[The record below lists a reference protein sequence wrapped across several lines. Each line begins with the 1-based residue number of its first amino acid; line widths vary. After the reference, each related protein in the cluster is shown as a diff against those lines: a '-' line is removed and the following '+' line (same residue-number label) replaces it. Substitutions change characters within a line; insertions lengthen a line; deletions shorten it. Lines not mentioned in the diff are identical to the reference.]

1 MNTKFQY
8 ADYRKP
14 SWAPPSWLFAPV
26 WAILYCIIAVSYGY
40 AVYAY
45 FVHRISIV
53 VLAPFVLNILFNAAY
68 TPIQFRIRNYA
79 LASVD
84 ILLVFATLVWALI
97 SIYPF
102 AAWVSYVNAPYL
114 AWVTFA
120 TILQLT
126 ITYMNRATFF
136 NGIQTPRDKKPRSE

>member
-1 MNTKFQY
+1 MKTKFQY

-45 FVHRISIV
+45 FV
-53 VLAPFVLNILFNAAY
+53 LFNAAY